1 MESYLTEFGNL
12 LLRWLHVI
20 AAIAWIGESIYFVML
35 DNSLTKPNEEKDS
48 RYDLIG
54 EMSSVHGGGF
64 YHNQKYLTH
73 PPFPLDEKLHW
84 SFWKSYTTWLSG
96 FALFCLLYLSN
107 ASVYLVNPASPW
119 AWAAVLTPGEAG
131 VAALALLIVGWLL
144 YDELCRRISPE
155 MQRDGLLSIAVAIL
169 MSGVAYF
176 SSHVFQG
183 RAAFLLTGAVMAT
196 CMSANVFFW
205 IIPGQRRMVKALN
218 SGEQPNPLD
227 GKRGKQRSVHNT
239 YFTLP
244 VVFLMISNHYAFAY
258 SNEASWF
265 IMTLFIL
272 SGALI
277 RQYFV
282 LRHQGQNMLTLP
294 AASGILLF
302 VIGMIAAPTD
312 IKTVPT
318 ETRSSNSND
327 NKSLPATSN
336 NIHMVSRILQERC
349 VSCHS
354 ARPTQVGFSAAPAGI
369 LLDNDQDIQRHHIK
383 IKQVVASK
391 YMPLANLTKMSDE
404 ERLQISQWLP

>member
-1 MESYLTEFGNL
+1 MESYLLEFCNL

-35 DNSLTKPNEEKDS
+35 DNSLTSPQGIQDQ
-48 RYDLIG
+48 RYDLLG

-64 YHNQKYLTH
+64 YHNQKYLSR
-73 PPFPLDEKLHW
+73 PPFPLDDKLHW

-96 FALFCLLYLSN
+96 FFLFCLLYLSN
-107 ASVYLVNPASPW
+107 ASIYLVNPASPW
-119 AWAAVLTPGEAG
+119 AWAAVLTPTEASI
-131 VAALALLIVGWLL
+131 AAVALLIFGWLI

-155 MQRDGLLSIAVAIL
+155 MQRDGILSVAVAL
-169 MSGVAYF
+169 MMTGVAYF

-205 IIPGQRRMVKALN
+205 IIPGQRRMVAALQAEE
-218 SGEQPNPLD
+218 SPNPLD

-258 SNEASWF
+258 SNETAWF

-272 SGALI
+272 AGALI

-282 LRHQGQNMLTLP
+282 LRHRGHNVLTLP
-294 AASGILLF
+294 AASGILLL
-302 VIGMIAAPTD
+302 VIAMIAAPSSTPAAQEEQ
-312 IKTVPT
+312 KPT
-318 ETRSSNSND
+318 TGSISSTMPTSND
-327 NKSLPATSN
+327 MRAVT
-336 NIHMVSRILQERC
+336 NILHERC
-349 VSCHS
+349 TTCH
-354 ARPTQVGFSAAPAGI
+354 AAKPTQAGFTAPPAGI
-369 LLDNDQDIQRHHIK
+369 RLDNDLDIRLHHIK
-383 IKQVVASK
+383 IKQAVASK

-404 ERLQISQWLP
+404 ERLLISQWHP